1 MKKIYIQ
8 IIFVSIIAM
17 FTVSCRHNKEKVG
30 DILFPEISLDTT
42 VDYNTELS
50 SIFDDTRIIH
60 LETADECLIGG
71 RSNKVIKSGGN
82 FYIMSMNEVLMFDNY
97 GKFQGKLSR
106 VGNGPE
112 EYSELQDFDIVPKH
126 NEMWVSSDKTII
138 RYKIPSMEF
147 CGKIS
152 LTFFINKFKYLGDDK
167 FIAKTPNDKVFN
179 LCSIDGTVLESYLDK
194 DLANSAQS
202 AVQFV
207 KIGDLVASQLY
218 NSNSAVCY
226 DVETGAFSIK
236 DIISPEND
244 KVVTTEINK
253 RYYDQYGYFDFDT
266 EVMKEYVG
274 IIGFRKI
281 NGQGIMSV
289 CHPGPELAVIIN
301 NGHDVKQFV
310 VRPQDRCRIIDDICG
325 GQDPSF
331 LMTFAGCE
339 SDDSFLF
346 TVPNED
352 PDLNPSLLE
361 VKKFK

>member
-1 MKKIYIQ
+1 MAA
-8 IIFVSIIAM
+8 VCVCMIAM
-17 FTVSCRHNKEKVG
+17 MTSCTHHNEQGEDV
-30 DILFPEISLDTT
+30 LFPTISLDNY
-42 VDYNTELS
+42 VDSETKLS
-50 SIFDDTRIIH
+50 EILGNPKIIQ
-60 LETADECLIGG
+60 LETTDDCLIGG
-71 RSNKVIKSGGN
+71 RSNKVVKRDGFFFVQSL
-82 FYIMSMNEVLMFDNY
+82 NEVLMFDY
-97 GKFQGKLSR
+97 SGKFKGKLSR

-112 EYSELQDFDIVPKH
+112 EYSKILDFDIVPQS
-126 NEMWVSSDKTII
+126 NEIWVSSDNKVIN
-138 RYKIPSMEF
+138 RYKIPTMEF
-147 CGKIS
+147 CGKIPLS
-152 LTFFINKFKYLGDDK
+152 FHANKIKYIGDDK
-167 FIAKTPNDKVFN
+167 FIALTPDDKVFN

-207 KIGDLVASQLY
+207 KIGDLVVSQLY

-236 DIISPEND
+236 DIISPENE

-301 NGHDVKQFV
+301 NGNEVRQFV
-310 VRPQDRCRIIDDICG
+310 VRPQDRCRIIDDICD
-325 GQDPSF
+325 GQDLSF
-331 LMTFAGCE
+331 LMTFASCD